1 MEERKAQHS
10 NVCTAA
16 ISIREM
22 FDMKTLLAE
31 DSESLQR
38 TLSSGLR
45 HSGYSVDQ
53 AFDGEEALRYLQ
65 ANQYDVVVLDIM
77 MPKLDGVTLLKK
89 LRNQGD
95 STPVLILSARDTTE
109 DKIIGLDLGA
119 DDYLVKPFSFDE
131 LLSRLR
137 ALTRRASA
145 EDQSISSITR
155 LGELAINSIERT
167 VEFKSMPV
175 LLTPHEYKILSLLTR
190 RCGQVFSH
198 DQLID
203 KLYSCEQ
210 DVTRNVIEVH
220 VSSLRRKLRAAGTQE
235 LILTRRGFGYYMAA
249 PLS

>member
-1 MEERKAQHS
+1 M
-10 NVCTAA
+10 NVCVSPSPT
-16 ISIREM
+16 REQ

-38 TLSSGLR
+38 TLSAGLR

-89 LRNQGD
+89 IRSQGD

-109 DKIIGLDLGA
+109 DRICGLDLGA
-119 DDYLVKPFSFDE
+119 DDYLVKPFSFEE

-137 ALTRRASA
+137 ALTRRTNAK
-145 EDQSISSITR
+145 DQSISSITR
-155 LGELAINSIERT
+155 FGELTINSIERK
-167 VEFKSMPV
+167 VEFKSEPV
-175 LLTPHEYKILSLLTR
+175 LLTPNEYRILDLLAR

-203 KLYSCEQ
+203 RLYSCEQ

-220 VSSLRRKLRAAGTQE
+220 VSSLRRKLRAAGSKE
-235 LILTRRGFGYYMAA
+235 LIMTRRGFGYYMAA
-249 PLS
+249 PQS